1 MNHTKGKMRR
11 RTALIAL
18 AFLLPFLILYTIFTI
33 WPVIQGFYVSLHKW
47 GLMGKQDFLGFANYA
62 KLLTDNNFW
71 GALRNTLVF
80 TVITTPLLVVT
91 ALVLVVTALVLALFA
106 NRPNRIKRGLR
117 ILYYLPSVLSVS
129 VASFIAKFVFSPY
142 TGLLNGILHAIGVLP
157 AGQEIQWLNDPVLAM
172 VTVSVMTVWW
182 TVGFSMLLYLSGL
195 QDISPDL
202 YEAAAIDG
210 ASKRQQLF
218 SITLPLLKP
227 TTWLV
232 ILLQMI
238 ACIKVYGQISLI
250 TGGGPAS
257 STRPL
262 VQYVYETAFK
272 RSDMGYA
279 AAISYVLFAILLVL
293 SLVQQAL
300 QRRGNQQ

>member
-91 ALVLVVTALVLALFA
+91 ELVLALFA

>member
-91 ALVLVVTALVLALFA
+91 ALVLALFA

-172 VTVSVMTVWW
+172 ITVSVMTVWW